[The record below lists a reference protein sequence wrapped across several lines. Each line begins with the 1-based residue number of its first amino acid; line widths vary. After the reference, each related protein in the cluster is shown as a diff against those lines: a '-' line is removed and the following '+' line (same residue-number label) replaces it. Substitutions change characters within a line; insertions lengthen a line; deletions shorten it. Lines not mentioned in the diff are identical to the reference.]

1 MRFSVKVAPGVRLSA
16 SGRGLRAHVGPR
28 TARAHVGGGRSG
40 FSTGAGPVS
49 FYTPLGG
56 SPTSARRTPLSQ
68 QPGASTAKTT
78 TGQVSAQL
86 ARPSKIE
93 EGAAIAAVLQ
103 HLQHLHEHVFPAAE
117 APRVPPPSVEGQEQ
131 ILAAHQREARRGLSV
146 FSRKKRRLADE
157 AARWAAFHEIEHR
170 WAAAKTDHETRQ
182 QAADDWW
189 GRLNACDPDTV
200 WDQLGRAF
208 ADNEAAAAPL
218 AVHDRHVDLAVLLP
232 PVSALPPK
240 MPGVTAAGNPSLR
253 KMTKAQTALWYQ
265 VLAAGFI
272 LTTADEAFAVAPG
285 LRSATLIA
293 LRPPDDPDLITAA
306 ECVVAC
312 TVHRDN
318 LVGSPRR
325 GPSPDV
331 LTQVAT
337 ELLVSPD
344 GRSGAW
350 KPLDL
355 RDQPDL
361 QAVIDKVDLDQL
373 RPPPRGI

>member
-1 MRFSVKVAPGVRLSA
+1 VKVAPGVRLSA

-28 TARAHVGGGRSG
+28 AARVHVGGGRSG
-40 FSTGAGPVS
+40 FSSGAGPVS

-56 SPTSARRTPLSQ
+56 SHTSSRRTPLSQ
-68 QPGASTAKTT
+68 QSGATPAKAT

-86 ARPSKIE
+86 ARSSKIE
-93 EGAAIAAVLQ
+93 EGVAIAAVLQ
-103 HLQHLHEHVFPAAE
+103 HLQHLHEYVFPAAG
-117 APRVPPPSVEGQEQ
+117 APTVPPPTVEGQEQ
-131 ILAAHQREARRGLSV
+131 ILAAHQREARRGVSV
-146 FSRKKRRLADE
+146 FSWRKRRLADE
-157 AARWAAFHEIEHR
+157 AARWAAFHEIEQR

-189 GRLNACDPDTV
+189 SRLNACDPDTV

-218 AVHDRHVDLAVLLP
+218 AVRDRHADLAVLLP
-232 PVSALPPK
+232 PVSALPQK

-285 LRSATLIA
+285 LHSATLIA
-293 LRPPDDPDLITAA
+293 LRPPDDPDLFAAA

-312 TVHRDN
+312 TIHRNN
-318 LVGSPRR
+318 LAASLRT

-331 LTQVAT
+331 LTRVTT
-337 ELLVSPD
+337 ELLVNPD

-350 KPLDL
+350 KPLNL

-361 QAVIDKVDLDQL
+361 QAVVDKVDLDQL
-373 RPPPRGI
+373 QPPPPRT